1 MSMVEVLISSGEAA
15 RRLDLPRW
23 KLQYL
28 IEKGDLPG
36 PTHLVA
42 GRRLFNSEDW
52 ERLELAWGERKH
64 RDEQASA
71 IVGAV

>member
-15 RRLDLPRW
+15 KRLDLPRW

-52 ERLELAWGERKH
+52 ERLE
-64 RDEQASA
+64 
-71 IVGAV
+71 